1 MNNNK
6 PTRQDWLVLL
16 FMIILVPLAGEPKMH
31 PFSGDFANFRVSF
44 GSPVFLLF
52 LIWLSNF
59 PRLFT
64 GAVAGSAVMLFR
76 TGLDVFYGDD
86 ILLAFIEHI
95 PNFFYYF
102 VYALFFALPQ
112 LTRKS
117 IYEQALGIAF
127 WAIIAEVFASVGELA
142 AMNAIAYQQ
151 SETFTIG
158 MLGRLVLIAIL
169 RCFFIL
175 SFFFLFQLYNTEM
188 RLTRKTKEK
197 DRLTMLIAGLYE
209 EVFELKCSLQN
220 AEAVTHDCYN
230 VYERLKANIHN
241 EEDESLAH
249 EILRI
254 AGQCHDIKKNHQR
267 IYAGL
272 TELTQNRRVDD
283 YLPPDKI
290 VKLMVH
296 TQKKYARSLGKEI
309 FFSSKVPAGLPPLH
323 SFMLLSM
330 LNNLVANAVEAIP
343 HRGAI
348 SLTIVGGTGDGRLKI
363 TLENTGSFIPQH
375 KLERVFTPGY
385 TTKFDSSGKASSGVG
400 LTYVKHQ
407 TETLGGTI
415 ELTSDGK
422 DKVICHLDLPCQKL
436 HKPAAPAPTKTPPN
450 TINKGEPL

>member
-1 MNNNK
+1 MNDGK

-52 LIWLSNF
+52 LIWLSTF

-64 GAVAGSAVMLFR
+64 GAVAGAAVMLFR

-112 LTRKS
+112 LSRKS

-158 MLGRLVLIAIL
+158 MLVRLILIAIL

-209 EVFELKCSLQN
+209 EVFELKCSLQSG
-220 AEAVTHDCYN
+220 EAVTHDCYN
-230 VYERLKANIHN
+230 VYVQLKDSAQTP
-241 EEDESLAH
+241 EDEALAN
-249 EILRI
+249 EVLRI
-254 AGQCHDIKKNHQR
+254 AGQCHDIKKYQQR

-272 TELTQNRRVDD
+272 QELTQNRRVDD
-283 YLPPDKI
+283 YMSPDKI
-290 VKLMVH
+290 ARLMIH

-309 FFSSKVPAGLPPLH
+309 HFSSHVPAGLPPLH
-323 SFMLLSM
+323 AFMLLSI
-330 LNNLVANAVEAIP
+330 LNNLAANAVEAIP
-343 HRGAI
+343 CRGTI
-348 SLTIVGGTGDGRLKI
+348 TLTIVGGTGDGRLKI
-363 TLENTGSFIPQH
+363 TLENTGSFISPRR
-375 KLERVFTPGY
+375 LEQVFTPGY
-385 TTKFDSSGKASSGVG
+385 TTKFDSTGKASSGVG